1 MQSEANHLLV
11 SKIERKE
18 KAMRRGDEFAILFV
32 ESGITPMGI
41 IGAVFTLTTIAMVDQ
56 LTQSMSMIEDD
67 YNYQAIMNQNWIQK
81 IFWPTYSSLAIPK
94 DDTPQ
99 SSLFDSRIPLWS

>member
-32 ESGITPMGI
+32 ESGI
-41 IGAVFTLTTIAMVDQ
+41 
-56 LTQSMSMIEDD
+56 
-67 YNYQAIMNQNWIQK
+67 
-81 IFWPTYSSLAIPK
+81 IPFVIK
-94 DDTPQ
+94 VLCRRKVKM
-99 SSLFDSRIPLWS
+99 SLFSKVLISDPIMPFTFTYKKTSMYAIT